1 MANTFSKIVSLPD
14 LMLASEPKA
23 LVEDRLVKLL
33 KARLKELK
41 IIWNPDTFRRGLS
54 NPKVPSWVLEKFE
67 NLIAVAEA
75 SGWKISN
82 ALALELDETVEDIE
96 SFNPAFR
103 AALKKEKRDALRDI
117 RLGRAV
123 SIEHIKEEA
132 GAR

>member
-1 MANTFSKIVSLPD
+1 MAKTLSKIVSLPE
-14 LMLASEPKA
+14 LMLAPEPKV
-23 LVEDRLVKLL
+23 LIEDRLVKLL
-33 KARLKELK
+33 KVRLKELK
-41 IIWNPDTFRRGLS
+41 VVWNPDTFRKGLS
-54 NPKVPSWVLEKFE
+54 NPKMPSWILEKLE

-103 AALKKEKRDALRDI
+103 AALKKERKDALRDI

-123 SIEHIKEEA
+123 SIEKIKEEM
-132 GAR
+132 GSR